1 MLHEMSV
8 ALRVLEI
15 PTECMDSTLIVS
27 FIKDRIIHTICYGD
41 GQRLIIFKDNNY
53 WIKTISFDGNAPY
66 YLAYQM
72 GINYERNRIF
82 KNYAKSKDNYLTRY
96 VEVDLCGNIEKIP
109 TKFDDFMIDQMP
121 IKDIKSYLVMS
132 DGTESFVN
140 RETGERIHYQQILNE
155 FSSFKNTNGEF
166 IKRRVGRAIEDLV
179 KTNIYNTDD
188 ISVAGFYFSEEE

>member
-1 MLHEMSV
+1 
-8 ALRVLEI
+8 
-15 PTECMDSTLIVS
+15 
-27 FIKDRIIHTICYGD
+27 
-41 GQRLIIFKDNNY
+41 
-53 WIKTISFDGNAPY
+53 
-66 YLAYQM
+66 
-72 GINYERNRIF
+72 
-82 KNYAKSKDNYLTRY
+82 
-96 VEVDLCGNIEKIP
+96 
-109 TKFDDFMIDQMP
+109 MP